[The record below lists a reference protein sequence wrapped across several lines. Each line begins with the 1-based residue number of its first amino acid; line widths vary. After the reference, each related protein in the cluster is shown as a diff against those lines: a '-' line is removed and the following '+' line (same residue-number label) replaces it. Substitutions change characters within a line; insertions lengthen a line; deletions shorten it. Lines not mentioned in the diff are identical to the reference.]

1 MSTPRSRRKKTPA
14 VIVDV
19 DGTLAIITDRSPYA
33 TRGLS
38 KDRPN
43 APVIAV
49 AQALASAGYVLVV
62 VSGRVEATRTQTE
75 AWLDRHLG
83 APYVGPLFRADG
95 DERKDAAV
103 KREMYEW
110 EIEPTYDVLCVL
122 DDRDQTVAMWRS
134 LGLACLQVAPGD
146 F

>member
-1 MSTPRSRRKKTPA
+1 MSARRSPRKTPA
-14 VIVDV
+14 VILDM

-49 AQALASAGYVLVV
+49 VQALAGAGYDIVV
-62 VSGRVEATRTQTE
+62 VSGRVESTRAQTE

-83 APYVGPLFRADG
+83 VPYVGPLFRADG
-95 DERKDAAV
+95 DERKDAVV
-103 KREMYEW
+103 KREMYER
-110 EIEPTYDVLCVL
+110 EIEPTYDVLCAL
-122 DDRDQTVAMWRS
+122 DDRDQTVAMWRK
-134 LGLACLQVAPGD
+134 LGLTCLQVAPGD